1 MTRPGAG
8 ARGAVEGF
16 KGDEAMG
23 TSRTTEVT
31 VIGLGNTG
39 RQLARVLLEKG
50 KTVTVWNRSS
60 QRSAEFRELGAAVAP
75 SPAEAMAAS
84 PLTVLCVIDYEA
96 AGDILAQPGVIE
108 ALRGR
113 TLAQLRADH
122 DEQVRSQYLTVKRA
136 EGRIAWK
143 VDISALIRFRRF
155 HRNPGYPGGQ
165 KMIALVP
172 PSAAC
177 GRNQR

>member
-1 MTRPGAG
+1 VTRPGAG

-60 QRSAEFRELGAAVAP
+60 RRSAEFRELGAAVAP

-84 PLTVLCVIDYEA
+84 PLTVFCVIDYEA

-136 EGRIAWK
+136 EGRIAWE
-143 VDISALIRFRRF
+143 VDISAPIRFRRSY
-155 HRNPGYPGGQ
+155 RNLGYPGGIG
-165 KMIALVP
+165 KD
-172 PSAAC
+172 SAC
-177 GRNQR
+177 ST